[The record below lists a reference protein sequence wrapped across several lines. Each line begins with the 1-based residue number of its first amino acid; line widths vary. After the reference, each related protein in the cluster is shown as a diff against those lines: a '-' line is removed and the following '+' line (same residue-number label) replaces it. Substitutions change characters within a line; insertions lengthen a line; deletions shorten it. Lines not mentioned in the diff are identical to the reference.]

1 MSEIFCIAL
10 SRWHMQMREDKER
23 DDEQIKERHTHGERE
38 RARERKG
45 GRAHFALADTRYKS
59 GGRQGGKQGKKGSW
73 DVVTEV
79 AHKYKSSIPK

>member
-1 MSEIFCIAL
+1 
-10 SRWHMQMREDKER
+10 MREDKER
-23 DDEQIKERHTHGERE
+23 DDEQKDTHTARERE
-38 RARERKG
+38 RERKG
-45 GRAHFALADTRYKS
+45 GRAHFALAGTRYKS